1 MNLKLPHLNLKHIV
15 SHAEHDISSAY
26 KTVAKDVGSAGQF
39 VAKNVG
45 SAGKFVIN
53 SELKALNTIGDT
65 TKNVFKE
72 MSTPLMFLGI
82 GAVALFIMTR
92 R

>member
-1 MNLKLPHLNLKHIV
+1 MNFKLPHINLKHIV
-15 SHAEHDISSAY
+15 SHTEHDISSAY
-26 KTVAKDVGSAGQF
+26 KTVAKD
-39 VAKNVG
+39 VG

-65 TKNVFKE
+65 TKSVFKE

>member
-1 MNLKLPHLNLKHIV
+1 MNFKLPHINLKHIV
-15 SHAEHDISSAY
+15 SHTEHDISSAY
-26 KTVAKDVGSAGQF
+26 KTVMKDIGSAGRY
-39 VAKNVG
+39 
-45 SAGKFVIN
+45 VIS
-53 SELKALNTIGDT
+53 SELKALDKIGDT
-65 TKNVFKE
+65 TKSVFKE